1 MVPEVL
7 VNVIR
12 GGIVESRHRGHVVA
26 VDSKGRVLYSL
37 GDPEAITY
45 WRSAAKPLQA
55 LPLVEEGGMEHF
67 GLTDQE
73 LAVICASHGGE
84 TAHTKTVRD
93 ILGKIGFTEDDLK
106 CGPAAPMHG
115 SAARALLRNNKPYLT
130 VHNPCS
136 GKHSGMLALCA
147 LKGWTSEG
155 YYRIGHPV
163 QQKILEVI
171 SEITEYNRDKI
182 KIGIDGCGVPVHC
195 LPLVNMA
202 IAFSSLS
209 RPKKTASEG
218 RRKALKRICDAMTS
232 FPFYVAG
239 TNRLDTILMEVTG
252 GRLVAKLGA
261 ESVYCVGVKDKGMA
275 LCLKIEDG
283 GHRALE
289 PAVVKVLDTLGWLN
303 EGELEKIQSK
313 LRLSIKNHRGEV
325 TGCLEASKAF
335 NKI

>member
-26 VDSKGRVLYSL
+26 VDSKGRVIYLL
-37 GDPEAITY
+37 GDPEAVTY

-55 LPLVEEGGMEHF
+55 VPLVEEGGMEHF

-93 ILGKIGFTEDDLK
+93 ILAKTGFTEDDLK
-106 CGPAAPMHG
+106 CGPAAPMNG
-115 SAARALLRNNKPYLT
+115 SVARALLRNNKPYLP

-147 LKGWTSEG
+147 LKGWPSDE
-155 YYRIGHPV
+155 YYRADHPV
-163 QQKILEVI
+163 QQKILDAI
-171 SEITEYNRDKI
+171 SEITEYDRNKI
-182 KIGIDGCGVPVHC
+182 KIGTDGCGVPVHC

-209 RPKKTASEG
+209 RPKKTASIG
-218 RRKALKRICDAMTS
+218 RRKALKHICDAMTS

-261 ESVYCVGVKDKGMA
+261 ESVYCVGVKDEGLA

-283 GHRALE
+283 GYRALD
-289 PAVVKVLDTLGWLN
+289 PTVVKALDTLGWLE

-313 LRLSIKNHRGEV
+313 LRLYIKNHRGEEIGRLAA
-325 TGCLEASKAF
+325 TDAF
-335 NKI
+335 YS